1 MSRQG
6 RILKFIADRVFFAWL
21 SPLLQLGS
29 TRSLETSDMPLLPNE
44 LDPEVQVLDESRI
57 SWISGV
63 EMLKSLL
70 RVSSRIWLPALGFFL
85 LFAAMNL
92 LSPILVNRFVKAIQA
107 GFSTSD
113 QIGEALILAA
123 LVGTTGIIGG
133 VAIQHYFLWYLK
145 WNQTVTNVVNKKI
158 FFHAL
163 RLRKD
168 AREAAPVGDL
178 VNHLSSDTESV
189 ADFGGGMADLIY
201 SVVMIVGAI
210 GLLFF
215 YLGSTAWVAVVLLG
229 VLAPMTKKVSRD
241 FTSFD
246 EDLMKWRDR
255 RVTLMSQILTAI
267 RLVKHFGWEK
277 SVSEE
282 VGRIRQSELHSR
294 ERLARAELL
303 VTLIYVAV
311 GTFVLFAVLA
321 VHSLRGFQFDAAL
334 IFTCVSLFGLL
345 EDPFAQIS
353 RVLSTMIS
361 AKVGGERIAGFLRL
375 PVVDESAL
383 GLVDESSASTA
394 SVAKIEIRYKDLYVP
409 SGSSLAVVGGVGSGK
424 STFLHVLM
432 GEMSGYYAGLEIR
445 GVSREQLRMGYV
457 SQEAFIL
464 NGTLLENL
472 TFGRTDV
479 SEAELAEALRA
490 SCLEDDLRLMPGG
503 LKTEIGEKGINL
515 SGGQRQRVS
524 LARTILHK
532 PNLVILDD
540 PLSAVD
546 SSTEK
551 ALVEN
556 LLDPKTGVW
565 KDVTRIMIT
574 HRLSHLTVFDQIG
587 FLAKGEFRAIGKFEE
602 LEKISPDF
610 RSYLEE
616 YATSQSHGT
625 LEAKTETIV
634 SHSELAV
641 GDERVTQDE
650 DRGYGAV
657 ASGMYR
663 HYLEALGGENRRR
676 RPWILLALALAA
688 MSLTGLPLLQKA
700 WLAYVADLLPS
711 GEQTVPMA
719 IAVSRDSS
727 AGFFRNLA
735 HHPMS
740 AILTYGLLGL
750 LVMGGTLL
758 ADLFWL
764 RRGLEAGRLIH
775 DKMLKSVL
783 GAEIRFFDSTP
794 VGRTLQRFSRDLEAV
809 DIHLRWSFEHSIK
822 CLAQVFLTLLL
833 IVSVLPF
840 VVVVMVPVF
849 WVYYYMQKTYRASSR
864 EAKRLDSVSRSPR
877 YAHFKET
884 LQGLVVIRAFDKK
897 DWFTEEFFKR
907 LRHNQ
912 RMFYGNYMIN
922 RWFSSRIPVVGGL
935 ISIATAMSIVL
946 AVKYGSLSPGVAGL
960 VTVYSLSFWGVLNWG
975 IRIWAEVESRM
986 TSLERVRHFADLPQ
1000 EPLVFGTNGANLPL
1014 VPNDWPTRGEIK
1026 FVGVKARYA
1035 KNRPVILKGLDF
1047 TIPAGAKVG
1056 IVGRTGSGKST
1067 VFQTLYRFIELEE
1080 GKILIDGL
1088 DIAMVP
1094 LDRLRRALAII
1105 PQDPTLFIGS
1115 IRSNLDR
1122 YNEHRDEMLWSV
1134 LEKTSLADF
1143 VRSLP
1148 KGLETEL
1155 VENGVNLSQ
1164 GQRQLLCLARALLL
1178 NAKIILLDEATASVD
1193 VKTDA
1198 TVQRVLK
1205 DAGQGVT
1212 MLMIAHRL
1220 GTTRDCDLVLEIKD
1234 GHLGRVL
1241 KGPFGVKPVSAAMVH
1256 A

>member
-1 MSRQG
+1 MSLLR
-6 RILKFIADRVFFAWL
+6 RVVSVIADRVFFAWL
-21 SPLLQLGS
+21 TPLLKIGS
-29 TRSLETSDMPLLPNE
+29 QRSLEVGDLPALPGE
-44 LDPEVQVLDESRI
+44 LDPEATVLDESKI
-57 SWISGV
+57 SWLGGV
-63 EMLKSLL
+63 SLLKSLL
-70 RVSSRIWLPALGFFL
+70 RVTVKIWGPALAFSL

-92 LSPILVNRFVKAIQA
+92 VGPVLVNNFVKAIQT
-107 GFSTSD
+107 GFSTPHEM
-113 QIGEALILAA
+113 QIALLLAA
-123 LVGTTGIIGG
+123 MIGTTGIIGG

-178 VNHLSSDTESV
+178 VNHLSSDTEAV
-189 ADFGGGMADLIY
+189 ADFGGGVADLIF
-201 SVVMIVGAI
+201 SFVMIIGAV
-210 GLLFF
+210 GLLFY
-215 YLGSTAWVAVVLLG
+215 YLGATAWVAVVLLG

-267 RLVKHFGWEK
+267 RLVKHFSWEK

-282 VGRIRQSELHSR
+282 VGNVREAELHSR

-321 VHSLRGFQFDAAL
+321 VHSLRGATFDAAL

-353 RVLSTMIS
+353 RVISTMIT

-375 PVVDESAL
+375 PVVDETSL
-383 GLVDESSASTA
+383 PVDELPDADENPE
-394 SVAKIEIRYKDLYVP
+394 VQVEIHYENLHVP
-409 SGSSLAVVGGVGSGK
+409 AGTSLAVVGGVGSGK

-432 GEMSGYYAGLEIR
+432 GEMSGFYLGLEIR
-445 GVSREQLRMGYV
+445 GIPRSRLRIGYV

-472 TFGRTDV
+472 TFGRSDV
-479 SEAELAEALRA
+479 SDGELSEALRA
-490 SCLEDDLRLMPGG
+490 SCLDEDLRLMPGG
-503 LKTEIGEKGINL
+503 LQTEIGEKGINL

-524 LARTILHK
+524 LARTILHR

-546 SSTEK
+546 SATER

-556 LLDPKTGVW
+556 LLDSKSGIW
-565 KDVTRIMIT
+565 KGVTRIMIT
-574 HRLSHLTVFDQIG
+574 HRLSHLNVFDQIG
-587 FLAKGEFRAIGKFEE
+587 FLAKGQFKAIGRFEE
-602 LEKISPDF
+602 LAAVSPEF
-610 RSYLEE
+610 RSYLDE
-616 YATSQSHGT
+616 YAFSQTHGAP
-625 LEAKTETIV
+625 EGK
-634 SHSELAV
+634 SESAAV
-641 GDERVTQDE
+641 DSPPMIGDERVTEDE

-663 HYLEALGGENRRR
+663 HYLEALGGENLRL
-676 RPWILLALALAA
+676 RPWILLALAIAA
-688 MSLTGLPLLQKA
+688 MSLTGLPLMQKA
-700 WLAYVADLLPS
+700 WLAYVSDAIGSGSLTADGTSMGPIR
-711 GEQTVPMA
+711 T
-719 IAVSRDSS
+719 
-727 AGFFRNLA
+727 LA
-735 HHPMS
+735 SQPMS
-740 AILTYGLLGL
+740 AIYLYGAMGL
-750 LVMGGTLL
+750 FVMAGTLL

-764 RRGLEAGRLIH
+764 KRGLAAGRLIH

-783 GAEIRFFDSTP
+783 GAKIRFFDSTP

-809 DIHLRWSFEHSIK
+809 DIHLRWSFEYSIK
-822 CLAQVFLTLLL
+822 CFAQVLLTFLL

-864 EAKRLDSVSRSPR
+864 EAKRLDSISRSPR
-877 YAHFKET
+877 YAHFKEA

-897 DWFTEEFFKR
+897 DWFTDEFFKR

-922 RWFSSRIPVVGGL
+922 RWFSSRIPVIGGL
-935 ISIATAMSIVL
+935 ISIATAVSIVI

-960 VTVYSLSFWGVLNWG
+960 LTVYSLSFWGVLNWG

-986 TSLERVRHFADLPQ
+986 TSLERVRHFANLPQ
-1000 EPLVFGTNGANLPL
+1000 EPNVIGQSAADLIPSN
-1014 VPNDWPTRGEIK
+1014 WPSRGEIK

-1035 KNRPVILKGLDF
+1035 ENRPMILKGLDF
-1047 TIPAGAKVG
+1047 VLSAGSKVG

-1067 VFQTLYRFIELEE
+1067 VFQALYRFIELEE
-1080 GKILIDGL
+1080 GKILID
-1088 DIAMVP
+1088 DIDISTVP
-1094 LDRLRRALAII
+1094 LERLRRALAII
-1105 PQDPTLFIGS
+1105 PQDPTLFIGT

-1122 YNEHRDEMLWSV
+1122 YNEHSEDRIWDV
-1134 LEKTSLADF
+1134 LEKASLAEF

-1148 KGLETEL
+1148 NGLATEL

-1205 DAGQGVT
+1205 DAGHGVT

-1220 GTTRDCDLVLEIKD
+1220 GTTRDCDLVLEIKE
-1234 GHLGRVL
+1234 GNLGRVL
-1241 KGPFGVKPVSAAMVH
+1241 KGPFGIRPIPSPSVNG
-1256 A
+1256 

>member
-1 MSRQG
+1 MSLAR
-6 RILKFIADRVFFAWL
+6 RIVNVIADRVFFAWL
-21 SPLLQLGS
+21 TPLLKTGS
-29 TRSLETSDMPLLPNE
+29 QRSLEVTDLPALPSE
-44 LDPEVQVLDESRI
+44 LDPETLVLDESKI
-57 SWISGV
+57 SWVSGV
-63 EMLKSLL
+63 SLL
-70 RVSSRIWLPALGFFL
+70 KTLLLVSARIWVPALGFFL

-92 LSPILVNRFVKAIQA
+92 LGPVLVNNFVKSIQT
-107 GFSTSD
+107 GFSTPD
-113 QIGEALILAA
+113 EMKTAMILAA
-123 LVGTTGIIGG
+123 LVGTIGIIGG

-168 AREAAPVGDL
+168 AREATPVGDL
-178 VNHLSSDTESV
+178 VNHLSSDTEAV
-189 ADFGGGMADLIY
+189 AEFGGGMADLIY

-210 GLLFF
+210 SLLFY
-215 YLGSTAWVAVVLLG
+215 YLGTTAWVAVVLLG

-267 RLVKHFGWEK
+267 RLVKHFNWEK

-282 VGRIRQSELHSR
+282 VGKVREAELHSR

-321 VHSLRGFQFDAAL
+321 VHSLRGERFDAAL

-353 RVLSTMIS
+353 RVISTMIT

-375 PVVDESAL
+375 PVVE
-383 GLVDESSASTA
+383 ESSLRVEAPSEQSE
-394 SVAKIEIRYKDLYVP
+394 SVLDEVEIHYKNLHVP

-424 STFLHVLM
+424 STFLHVMM
-432 GEMSGYYAGLEIR
+432 GEMSGYYSGLEIR
-445 GVSREQLRMGYV
+445 GVPHSRLRIGYV

-472 TFGRTDV
+472 TFGRQDI
-479 SEAELAEALRA
+479 SDRELSDALRA
-490 SCLEDDLRLMPGG
+490 SCLEEDLRLMPGG
-503 LKTEIGEKGINL
+503 LQTEIGEKGINL

-524 LARTILHK
+524 LARTILHR

-546 SSTEK
+546 SATEK

-556 LLDPKTGVW
+556 LLDRKTGLW
-565 KDVTRIMIT
+565 KSVTRIMIT
-574 HRLSHLTVFDQIG
+574 HRLSHLNVFDQIG
-587 FLAKGEFRAIGKFEE
+587 FLAKGEFKAIGKFEE
-602 LEKISPDF
+602 LEAISPDF

-616 YATSQSHGT
+616 YAISQSHGAPDGKS
-625 LEAKTETIV
+625 ESMAIAGAQV
-634 SHSELAV
+634 S
-641 GDERVTQDE
+641 GDERVTEDE

-663 HYLEALGGENRRR
+663 HYLEALGGENRRL
-676 RPWILLALALAA
+676 RPWVLFVLAIAA

-700 WLAYVADLLPS
+700 WLAYVSNALNDNPL
-711 GEQTVPMA
+711 
-719 IAVSRDSS
+719 
-727 AGFFRNLA
+727 AGGAASLSYVRNLA
-735 HHPMS
+735 SQPMP
-740 AILTYGLLGL
+740 AIYIYGAIGL
-750 LVMGGTLL
+750 FVMGGTLL

-764 RRGLEAGRLIH
+764 KRGLAAGRLIH

-783 GAEIRFFDSTP
+783 GAKIRFFDSTP

-822 CLAQVFLTLLL
+822 CFAQVLLTLLL

-840 VVVVMVPVF
+840 VVLVMIPVF
-849 WVYYYMQKTYRASSR
+849 RVYYFMQKTYRASSR
-864 EAKRLDSVSRSPR
+864 EAKRLDSISRSPR

-884 LQGLVVIRAFDKK
+884 LQGLVVIRAFEKK
-897 DWFTEEFFKR
+897 DWFTDEFFKR

-935 ISIATAMSIVL
+935 ISIATAISIVI

-986 TSLERVRHFADLPQ
+986 TSLERVRHFASLPQ
-1000 EPLVFGTNGANLPL
+1000 ESNVIGDSSQVYLPSSWPAN
-1014 VPNDWPTRGEIK
+1014 GEIK

-1035 KNRPVILKGLDF
+1035 ENRPMILKGLDF
-1047 TIPAGAKVG
+1047 TLPAGAKVG

-1067 VFQTLYRFIELEE
+1067 VFQALYRFIELEE
-1080 GKILIDGL
+1080 GKILIDDV
-1088 DIAMVP
+1088 DISKVP
-1094 LDRLRRALAII
+1094 LARLRRALAII
-1105 PQDPTLFIGS
+1105 PQDPTLFIGT

-1122 YNEHRDEMLWSV
+1122 YNEHADDKIWSV
-1134 LEKTSLADF
+1134 LEKSSLAEF
-1143 VRSLP
+1143 VRTLP
-1148 KGLETEL
+1148 NGLETEL

-1205 DAGQGVT
+1205 EAGHGVT

-1220 GTTRDCDLVLEIKD
+1220 GTTRDCDLVLEVKE
-1234 GHLGRVL
+1234 GNLGRVL
-1241 KGPFGVKPVSAAMVH
+1241 KGPFNVKVAPPPFVNA
-1256 A
+1256 

>member
-1 MSRQG
+1 MSLLR
-6 RILKFIADRVFFAWL
+6 RVINVIADRVFFAWL
-21 SPLLQLGS
+21 TPLLKTGS
-29 TRSLETSDMPLLPNE
+29 QRSLEVGDLPPLPSD
-44 LDPEVQVLDESRI
+44 LDPEALVLDESRI
-57 SWISGV
+57 SWVSGV
-63 EMLKSLL
+63 ALLKSLL
-70 RVSSRIWLPALGFFL
+70 RVSTKIWVPALGFFL

-92 LSPILVNRFVKAIQA
+92 LGPVLVNNFVKAIQK
-107 GFSTSD
+107 GFSTPD
-113 QIGEALILAA
+113 EMKTAMILAA

-178 VNHLSSDTESV
+178 VNHLSSDTEAV

-201 SVVMIVGAI
+201 SVVMIIGAV
-210 GLLFF
+210 GLLFY

-267 RLVKHFGWEK
+267 RLVKHFSWEK

-282 VGRIRQSELHSR
+282 VGKVREAELHSR

-321 VHSLRGFQFDAAL
+321 VHSLRGASFDAAL

-353 RVLSTMIS
+353 RVISTMIT

-375 PVVDESAL
+375 PVVDE
-383 GLVDESSASTA
+383 ASLRVEA
-394 SVAKIEIRYKDLYVP
+394 AIGGEHQLADQVAVHYRNLHVP
-409 SGSSLAVVGGVGSGK
+409 PGTSLAVVGGVGSGK

-432 GEMSGYYAGLEIR
+432 GEMSGFYQGLEIR
-445 GVSREQLRMGYV
+445 GVPRNRLRIGFV

-472 TFGRTDV
+472 TFGRQDV
-479 SEAELAEALRA
+479 SDFELSEALRA
-490 SCLEDDLRLMPGG
+490 SCLDEDLRLMPGG
-503 LKTEIGEKGINL
+503 LQTEIGEKGINL

-524 LARTILHK
+524 LARTILHR
-532 PNLVILDD
+532 PNLVVLDD

-546 SSTEK
+546 SATEK

-556 LLDPKTGVW
+556 LLDRETGLW
-565 KDVTRIMIT
+565 KSVTRIMIT
-574 HRLSHLTVFDQIG
+574 HRLSHLNVFDQIG
-587 FLAKGEFRAIGKFEE
+587 FLANGEFKATGKFEHLE
-602 LEKISPDF
+602 LISPEF

-616 YATSQSHGT
+616 YAFSQSHTAPEG
-625 LEAKTETIV
+625 KVETSTVVAAQAI
-634 SHSELAV
+634 
-641 GDERVTQDE
+641 GDERVTEDE

-663 HYLEALGGENRRR
+663 HYLEALGGENLRL
-676 RPWILLALALAA
+676 RPWVLLALAIAA

-700 WLAYVADLLPS
+700 WLAYVSDALSSGSVAADETGISYIRTLAS
-711 GEQTVPMA
+711 QPMPA
-719 IAVSRDSS
+719 IY
-727 AGFFRNLA
+727 
-735 HHPMS
+735 M
-740 AILTYGLLGL
+740 YGAMGL
-750 LVMGGTLL
+750 FVMAGTLL

-764 RRGLEAGRLIH
+764 KRGLAAGRLIH

-783 GAEIRFFDSTP
+783 GAKIRFFDSTP
-794 VGRTLQRFSRDLEAV
+794 VGRTLQRFSRDLESV

-822 CLAQVFLTLLL
+822 CFAQVLLTLLL

-840 VVVVMVPVF
+840 VVIVMVPVF
-849 WVYYYMQKTYRASSR
+849 WVYYHMQKTYRASSR
-864 EAKRLDSVSRSPR
+864 EAKRLDSISRSPR

-897 DWFTEEFFKR
+897 DWFTDEFFKR

-935 ISIATAMSIVL
+935 ISIATAVSIVL

-986 TSLERVRHFADLPQ
+986 TSLERVRHFANLPQ
-1000 EPLVFGTNGANLPL
+1000 EASVIGRSVVDAIPAN
-1014 VPNDWPTRGEIK
+1014 WPTKGEIK

-1035 KNRPVILKGLDF
+1035 ENRPMILKGLDF
-1047 TIPAGAKVG
+1047 VLPAGAKVG

-1080 GKILIDGL
+1080 GKILIDDV
-1088 DIAMVP
+1088 DISAVP
-1094 LDRLRRALAII
+1094 LERLRRALAII
-1105 PQDPTLFIGS
+1105 PQDPTLFIGT

-1122 YNEHRDEMLWSV
+1122 YTEHTDAKIWSV
-1134 LEKTSLADF
+1134 LEKASLAEF
-1143 VRSLP
+1143 VRLLP
-1148 KGLETEL
+1148 KGLDTEL

-1205 DAGQGVT
+1205 EAGHGVT

-1241 KGPFGVKPVSAAMVH
+1241 KGPFGSKTALVPAPQV
-1256 A
+1256 

>member
-1 MSRQG
+1 MSLLR
-6 RILKFIADRVFFAWL
+6 RIVNVIGDRVFFAWL
-21 SPLLQLGS
+21 TPLLKTGS
-29 TRSLETSDMPLLPNE
+29 ERSLEVGDLPALPSE
-44 LDPEVQVLDESRI
+44 LDPETLVLDESKI
-57 SWISGV
+57 SWVSGV
-63 EMLKSLL
+63 SLL
-70 RVSSRIWLPALGFFL
+70 KTLLIVSSKIWGPALGFFL
-85 LFAAMNL
+85 LFAVMNL
-92 LSPILVNRFVKAIQA
+92 LGPVLVNNFVKAIQT
-107 GFSTSD
+107 GFSTSAEM
-113 QIGEALILAA
+113 QAAMILAA

-133 VAIQHYFLWYLK
+133 VAIQHYFLWHLK
-145 WNQTVTNVVNKKI
+145 WNQTVTNIVNKKI

-168 AREAAPVGDL
+168 AREATPVGDL
-178 VNHLSSDTESV
+178 VNHLSSDTEAV

-201 SVVMIVGAI
+201 SIVMIVGAI
-210 GLLFF
+210 GLLFY
-215 YLGSTAWVAVVLLG
+215 YLGATAWVAVILLG

-241 FTSFD
+241 FTAFD

-267 RLVKHFGWEK
+267 RLVKHFNWEK

-282 VGRIRQSELHSR
+282 VGKVREAELHSR

-321 VHSLRGFQFDAAL
+321 VHSLRGARFDAAL

-353 RVLSTMIS
+353 RVISTMIT

-375 PVVDESAL
+375 PVVDEAAL
-383 GLVDESSASTA
+383 RVERSIDQGDSKPDKVE
-394 SVAKIEIRYKDLYVP
+394 VHYKNLHVP
-409 SGSSLAVVGGVGSGK
+409 AGTSLAVVGGVGSGK
-424 STFLHVLM
+424 STLLHVLM
-432 GEMSGYYAGLEIR
+432 GEMSGYYSGLEIR
-445 GVSREQLRMGYV
+445 GVPRSRLRIGYV

-472 TFGRTDV
+472 AFGRQDI
-479 SEAELAEALRA
+479 SESELSEALRA
-490 SCLEDDLRLMPGG
+490 SCLEEDLRLMPGG
-503 LKTEIGEKGINL
+503 LQTEIGEKGINL

-524 LARTILHK
+524 LARTILHR

-546 SSTEK
+546 SATEK

-556 LLDPKTGVW
+556 LLDRNGLW
-565 KDVTRIMIT
+565 KNVTRIMIT
-574 HRLSHLTVFDQIG
+574 HRLSHLKVFDQIG
-587 FLAKGEFRAIGKFEE
+587 FLAKGEFRATGKFEE
-602 LEKISPDF
+602 LEAISPEF

-616 YATSQSHGT
+616 YAFSQSHGT
-625 LEAKTETIV
+625 PSEGKSESMAARVVQV
-634 SHSELAV
+634 SGH
-641 GDERVTQDE
+641 ERVTEDE

-657 ASGMYR
+657 ATGMYR
-663 HYLEALGGENRRR
+663 HYLEALGGENLRL
-676 RPWILLALALAA
+676 RPWVLFALAIAA

-700 WLAYVADLLPS
+700 WLAYVSDALNETTL
-711 GEQTVPMA
+711 
-719 IAVSRDSS
+719 
-727 AGFFRNLA
+727 AGGPTGLSYVRNLA
-735 HHPMS
+735 SQPMS
-740 AILTYGLLGL
+740 AIYIYGAIGL

-764 RRGLEAGRLIH
+764 KRGLAAGRMIH

-783 GAEIRFFDSTP
+783 GAKVRFFDSTP

-822 CLAQVFLTLLL
+822 CFAQVLLTLLL

-840 VVVVMVPVF
+840 VVIVMVPVF
-849 WVYYYMQKTYRASSR
+849 RVYYFMQKTYRASSR
-864 EAKRLDSVSRSPR
+864 EAKRLDSISRSPR
-877 YAHFKET
+877 YAHFKEI
-884 LQGLVVIRAFDKK
+884 LQGLVVIRSFDKK
-897 DWFTEEFFKR
+897 DWFTDEFFKR

-935 ISIATAMSIVL
+935 ISIATAVSIVI

-986 TSLERVRHFADLPQ
+986 TSLERVRHFASLPQ
-1000 EPLVFGTNGANLPL
+1000 EADVIGDSSHVS
-1014 VPNDWPTRGEIK
+1014 VPENWPAYGEIK
-1026 FVGVKARYA
+1026 FAGVKARYA
-1035 KNRPVILKGLDF
+1035 ENRPMILKGLDF
-1047 TIPAGAKVG
+1047 TLPAGAKVG

-1067 VFQTLYRFIELEE
+1067 VFQTLYRFIELEA
-1080 GKILIDGL
+1080 GKILIDDI
-1088 DIAMVP
+1088 DIATVP
-1094 LDRLRRALAII
+1094 LARLRRALAII
-1105 PQDPTLFIGS
+1105 PQDPTLFIGTM
-1115 IRSNLDR
+1115 RTNLDR
-1122 YNEHRDEMLWSV
+1122 YNEHTDDKIWSV
-1134 LEKTSLADF
+1134 LEKASLAEF

-1148 KGLETEL
+1148 RGLETEL

-1205 DAGQGVT
+1205 EAGHGVT

-1220 GTTRDCDLVLEIKD
+1220 GTTRDCDLVLEIKE
-1234 GHLGRVL
+1234 GNLGRVL
-1241 KGPFGVKPVSAAMVH
+1241 RGPFNVKSVAPAFAN

>member
-1 MSRQG
+1 MSLLR
-6 RILKFIADRVFFAWL
+6 RVLNFIADRVFFAWL
-21 SPLLQLGS
+21 TPLLKTGS
-29 TRSLETSDMPLLPNE
+29 QRSLEVRDLPALPND
-44 LDPEVQVLDESRI
+44 LDPEALVLDESKI
-57 SWISGV
+57 SWLSGV
-63 EMLKSLL
+63 SLL
-70 RVSSRIWLPALGFFL
+70 KTLLLVSAKIWVPALGFFL

-92 LSPILVNRFVKAIQA
+92 LGPVLVNNFVKSIQT
-107 GFSTSD
+107 GFSTPD
-113 QIGEALILAA
+113 QLQTAMILAA
-123 LVGTTGIIGG
+123 LVGTIGIIGG
-133 VAIQHYFLWYLK
+133 VSIQHYFLWYLK

-189 ADFGGGMADLIY
+189 AEFGGGMADLIY
-201 SVVMIVGAI
+201 SVVMIIGAI
-210 GLLFF
+210 GLLFY

-267 RLVKHFGWEK
+267 RLVKHFNWEK

-282 VGRIRQSELHSR
+282 VGKVREAELHSR

-321 VHSLRGFQFDAAL
+321 VHSLRGATFDAAL

-353 RVLSTMIS
+353 RVISTMIT

-383 GLVDESSASTA
+383 QFSEAGENSSERDIGHKDEVEVHYDNLHVKAGT
-394 SVAKIEIRYKDLYVP
+394 
-409 SGSSLAVVGGVGSGK
+409 SLAVVGGVGSGK
-424 STFLHVLM
+424 STLLHVLM
-432 GEMSGYYAGLEIR
+432 GEMSGYYSGLEIR
-445 GVSREQLRMGYV
+445 GVPRSRLRIGYV

-472 TFGRTDV
+472 TFGRQDV
-479 SEAELAEALRA
+479 SDTELNEALRA
-490 SCLEDDLRLMPGG
+490 SCLLDDLRLMPGG
-503 LKTEIGEKGINL
+503 LQTEIGEKGINL

-524 LARTILHK
+524 LARTILHR

-546 SSTEK
+546 GTTER

-556 LLDPKTGVW
+556 LLDRNSGLW
-565 KDVTRIMIT
+565 KGVTRIMIT
-574 HRLSHLTVFDQIG
+574 HRLSHLKVFDQIG
-587 FLAKGEFRAIGKFEE
+587 FLANGEFKAIGKFEE
-602 LEKISPDF
+602 LERISPEF

-616 YATSQSHGT
+616 YSSSQSHGAP
-625 LEAKTETIV
+625 EAKSGANAIV
-634 SHSELAV
+634 GNQV
-641 GDERVTQDE
+641 IGDERVTEDE

-663 HYLEALGGENRRR
+663 HYLEALGGENLRL
-676 RPWILLALALAA
+676 RPWVLLALAIAA

-700 WLAYVADLLPS
+700 WLAYVSD
-711 GEQTVPMA
+711 A
-719 IAVSRDSS
+719 IRPNALGMESVSYVRS
-727 AGFFRNLA
+727 LA
-735 HHPMS
+735 SQPMS
-740 AILTYGLLGL
+740 AIYIYGVMGIF
-750 LVMGGTLL
+750 VMGGTLL

-764 RRGLEAGRLIH
+764 KRGLAAGRVIH

-783 GAEIRFFDSTP
+783 GAKIRFFDSTP
-794 VGRTLQRFSRDLEAV
+794 VGRTLQRFSRDLESV

-822 CLAQVFLTLLL
+822 CFAQVFLTLLL

-849 WVYYYMQKTYRASSR
+849 WVYYFMQKVYRASSR
-864 EAKRLDSVSRSPR
+864 EAKRLDSISRSPR

-897 DWFTEEFFKR
+897 EWFTDEFFKR

-935 ISIATAMSIVL
+935 ISIATAIAIVL
-946 AVKYGSLSPGVAGL
+946 AVKYGSLSPGLAGL

-986 TSLERVRHFADLPQ
+986 TSLERVRHFANLPQ
-1000 EPLVFGTNGANLPL
+1000 ESDVIGLPAISV
-1014 VPNDWPTRGEIK
+1014 VPENWPTRGEIK

-1035 KNRPVILKGLDF
+1035 ENRPMILKGLDF
-1047 TIPAGAKVG
+1047 VLPAGAKVG

-1067 VFQTLYRFIELEE
+1067 VFQALYRFIEIEE
-1080 GKILIDGL
+1080 GRILIDDI
-1088 DIAMVP
+1088 DIARIP
-1094 LDRLRRALAII
+1094 LARLRRALAII
-1105 PQDPTLFIGS
+1105 PQDPTLFIGT

-1122 YNEHRDEMLWSV
+1122 YNEHTDEKIWSV
-1134 LEKTSLADF
+1134 LEKASLADF

-1205 DAGQGVT
+1205 EAGHGVT

-1220 GTTRDCDLVLEIKD
+1220 GTTRDCDLVLEIKE
-1234 GHLGRVL
+1234 GNLGRVL
-1241 KGPFGVKPVSAAMVH
+1241 KGPFGVKPPPTPILNP
-1256 A
+1256 